1 MKRLLSLF
9 LAACLALSLSGCL
22 ADYDTPKHAE
32 LSEQYDFYA
41 DSQSALSSG
50 MAITPEQAD
59 EVFIVLVSCGM
70 EAKVTNVTR
79 KAGDDGHCQVSA
91 GLYVYDVYYT
101 DGVVDRV
108 EYNGEELYPN
118 PAPASVEPAPT
129 DDPAAPETPATLEQ
143 AVDDAITAANAE
155 KEDVSIYDAASVG
168 ESSDGSFVDIYL
180 SGKDNLTPNMV
191 RKGMLLQAAD
201 ILESLQSRDD
211 IGRVTLF
218 WSFPLV
224 DAYGNTST
232 ETVMKATFYKDTISK
247 INFDNFDYNNIPV
260 ICDDFY
266 QHAALNG

>member
-59 EVFIVLVSCGM
+59 EVFIILVSCGM

-118 PAPASVEPAPT
+118 PAPAPVEPAPT
-129 DDPAAPETPATLEQ
+129 DDPAAPETPATLEK
-143 AVDDAITAANAE
+143 AVRNNAATRA
-155 KEDVSIYDAASVG
+155 KVLDLTFRLDVS
-168 ESSDGSFVDIYL
+168 
-180 SGKDNLTPNMV
+180 
-191 RKGMLLQAAD
+191 
-201 ILESLQSRDD
+201 
-211 IGRVTLF
+211 
-218 WSFPLV
+218 
-224 DAYGNTST
+224 
-232 ETVMKATFYKDTISK
+232 TVSA
-247 INFDNFDYNNIPV
+247 
-260 ICDDFY
+260 
-266 QHAALNG
+266 

>member
-1 MKRLLSLF
+1 MKRLFPLLV
-9 LAACLALSLSGCL
+9 AASLALSLSGCL

-59 EVFIVLVSCGM
+59 EVFIVLTSCGM
-70 EAKVTNVTR
+70 ESKVTNVTR
-79 KAGDDGHCQVSA
+79 KADDDGHCQVSA

-108 EYNGEELYPN
+108 ECKGEELYPN
-118 PAPASVEPAPT
+118 PAPAPVDPTPA
-129 DDPAAPETPATLEQ
+129 DDSTAPEAPATLEQ
-143 AVDDAITAANAE
+143 AIDDAISAANAE
-155 KEDVSIYDAASVG
+155 KEEVSIYDAASVG

-180 SGKDNLTPNMV
+180 FGKDNLTSNMV
-191 RKGMLLQAAD
+191 RKGMLMQAAD
-201 ILESLQSRDD
+201 ILEALQSRDD

-218 WSFPLV
+218 WSLPLV
-224 DAYGNTST
+224 DAYGNTFT
-232 ETVMKATFYKDTISK
+232 DTVMKATFYKETIDK
-247 INFDNFDYNNIPV
+247 INFSNFDYNNIPV

>member
-118 PAPASVEPAPT
+118 PAPAPVEPAPT
-129 DDPAAPETPATLEQ
+129 DDPAALETRPRWNRQLTTRSPRPMPKKKMSVFTTRPA
-143 AVDDAITAANAE
+143 
-155 KEDVSIYDAASVG
+155 
-168 ESSDGSFVDIYL
+168 
-180 SGKDNLTPNMV
+180 SGKV
-191 RKGMLLQAAD
+191 RTAPLWTF
-201 ILESLQSRDD
+201 I
-211 IGRVTLF
+211 
-218 WSFPLV
+218 FP
-224 DAYGNTST
+224 G
-232 ETVMKATFYKDTISK
+232 K
-247 INFDNFDYNNIPV
+247 II
-260 ICDDFY
+260 
-266 QHAALNG
+266 

>member
-1 MKRLLSLF
+1 MKRFLSL
-9 LAACLALSLSGCL
+9 LLLACLSLSLSGCL

-32 LSEQYDFYA
+32 LSEQYDFYS

-108 EYNGEELYPN
+108 EYKGEELYPN
-118 PAPASVEPAPT
+118 PAPA
-129 DDPAAPETPATLEQ
+129 AAPVEESDVPEAPATLEQ
-143 AVDDAITAANAE
+143 AVNDAIEAANAE
-155 KEDVSIYDAASVG
+155 KTDVRIYDGESVG
-168 ESSDGSFVDIYL
+168 EDVDGSFVDIYL
-180 SGKDNLTPNMV
+180 VGKDNFSASMI
-191 RKGMLLQAAD
+191 RGGMLIQAND
-201 ILESLQSRDD
+201 ILSALQSRDD
-211 IGRVTLF
+211 IGYISLF

-224 DAYGNTST
+224 DIYGNSSM
-232 ETVMKATFYKDTISK
+232 ETVMKVTFYKETLDK
-247 INFDNFDYNNIPV
+247 INFEKFDYNNIPE
-260 ICDDFY
+260 ICDAYY